1 MEYTKNLLLQ
11 VMIILI
17 PVFFYSMYLTNRHQ
31 FIETKRQK
39 LIFSFLAMITL
50 VLCMSFPIYS
60 DVNERNDLRFVALM
74 IGIFYGDGYAT
85 GIVLTI
91 ILLLYRWYFGGTG
104 FYSTVYEILFLLPM
118 FFLAYPRFVQQD
130 RAGRMK
136 LTWRITLGMSLIFI
150 LVDLQDMEFFSTLQE
165 VLTICVATF
174 VTIFLIETLRENS
187 QLHMDAQQAEKY
199 KILGELASSFAHEIR
214 NPMQTNRGFLQL
226 LLQSPI
232 SETYKGYVQVCIEE
246 VDRANAVITE
256 YLSLAKPEA
265 DMKESVD
272 VCETI
277 QTVVN
282 ILYSYALE
290 RKVSIDV
297 RLPEQECV
305 ILGHPQKVKQAFLNI
320 IKNGIEAIHQG
331 GAVSILMKQE
341 SQQVVIQIQDE
352 GVGMNEDEVK
362 RLGQPFYSL
371 KEKGTGIGLM
381 VSYRIIDSLHG
392 KIIVQSQK
400 GNGTTFTIRFP
411 LHNCKNTPLTDK
423 NER

>member
-1 MEYTKNLLLQ
+1 MEHTKNLLLQ

-39 LIFSFLAMITL
+39 LIFSFLATITL

-74 IGIFYGDGYAT
+74 IGIFYGGGYAT

-91 ILLLYRWYFGGTG
+91 ILLLYRWYFGGAG
-104 FYSTVYEILFLLPM
+104 FYSTAYEVLFFLPM
-118 FFLAYPRFVQQD
+118 FFLAYPRFIQQD

-136 LTWRITLGMSLIFI
+136 LTWMITSGMSLIYI
-150 LVDLQDMEFFSTLQE
+150 LVDFQEMDFFNHTLQE
-165 VLTICVATF
+165 ILAICVATI
-174 VTIFLIETLRENS
+174 VTVSLIETLRENA
-187 QLHMDAQQAEKY
+187 QLHMEAQQAEKY
-199 KILGELASSFAHEIR
+199 KILGELASSFAHEVR

-232 SETYKGYVQVCIEE
+232 SETYKRYVQICIDE
-246 VDRANAVITE
+246 VDRTNDVITE

-265 DMKESVD
+265 DTKEPVD
-272 VCETI
+272 VCQKI
-277 QTVVN
+277 QTVVK
-282 ILYSYALE
+282 ILYVYALE

-297 RLPEQECV
+297 RLPEQECA
-305 ILGHPQKVKQAFLNI
+305 ILGHPQKMKQAFLNI
-320 IKNGIEAIHQG
+320 IKNGIEAMPQG
-331 GAVSILMKQE
+331 GTVSICVKQE
-341 SQQVVIQIQDE
+341 SQHVMIQIQDE

-392 KIIVQSQK
+392 KITVQSQK
-400 GNGTTFTIRFP
+400 GKGTTFTIRFP
-411 LHNCKNTPLTDK
+411 LHNCKNIIAI
-423 NER
+423 N

>member
-39 LIFSFLAMITL
+39 LIFSILVAITL
-50 VLCMSFPIYS
+50 VLCMSFPMYS
-60 DVNERNDLRFVALM
+60 DVNERNDLRFVVLM
-74 IGIFYGDGYAT
+74 IGIFYGGGYAT
-85 GIVLTI
+85 GIVLAM

-104 FYSTVYEILFLLPM
+104 FYATAYEVLILLPM
-118 FFLAYPRFVQQD
+118 FLFAYPRFIQQD
-130 RAGRMK
+130 RAGRMR
-136 LTWRITLGMSLIFI
+136 LTWIMASGMSLIFI
-150 LVDLQDMEFFSTLQE
+150 LVDFLVMELFKHTFYE
-165 VLTICVATF
+165 FLTIFVASI
-174 VTIFLIETLRENS
+174 VTVFLIETIRENA
-187 QLHMDAQQAEKY
+187 QLHMEAQQAEKY

-232 SETYKGYVQVCIEE
+232 PETYKGYVRICLEE
-246 VDRANAVITE
+246 VDRTNDVITE

-265 DMKESVD
+265 DKKEPVD
-272 VCETI
+272 VCQKI
-277 QTVVN
+277 QTVVK

-290 RKVSIDV
+290 RKVHIDI

-305 ILGHPQKVKQAFLNI
+305 ILGHPQKMKQVFLNI
-320 IKNGIEAIHQG
+320 IKNGIEAMPQG
-331 GAVSILMKQE
+331 GTVSIRVKQD
-341 SQQVVIQIQDE
+341 SQHVMIQIQDE

-381 VSYRIIDSLHG
+381 VSYRIIESLHG
-392 KIIVQSQK
+392 KITVQSQK
-400 GNGTTFTIRFP
+400 GEGTTFTIRFP
-411 LHNCKNTPLTDK
+411 LHH
-423 NER
+423 

>member
-1 MEYTKNLLLQ
+1 MEHTKNLLLQ

-39 LIFSFLAMITL
+39 LIFSFLATITL

-74 IGIFYGDGYAT
+74 IGIFYGGGYAT

-91 ILLLYRWYFGGTG
+91 ILLSYRWYFGGAG
-104 FYSTVYEILFLLPM
+104 FYSTVYEVLFFLPM
-118 FFLAYPRFVQQD
+118 FFLAYPRFIQQD

-136 LTWRITLGMSLIFI
+136 LAWMITSGMALIFI
-150 LVDLQDMEFFSTLQE
+150 LVDFQDMDNHTLQE
-165 VLTICVATF
+165 ILAICVATI
-174 VTIFLIETLRENS
+174 VTVFLIETLRENA
-187 QLHMDAQQAEKY
+187 QLHMEAQQAEKY
-199 KILGELASSFAHEIR
+199 KILGELASSFAHEVR

-232 SETYKGYVQVCIEE
+232 SETYKRYVQICIEE
-246 VDRANAVITE
+246 VDRTNDVITE

-265 DMKESVD
+265 DTKESVD
-272 VCETI
+272 VCQKI
-277 QTVVN
+277 QTVVQ

-297 RLPEQECV
+297 RLPEQECA
-305 ILGHPQKVKQAFLNI
+305 ILGHPPKMKQAFLNI
-320 IKNGIEAIHQG
+320 IKNGIEAMPQG
-331 GAVSILMKQE
+331 GTVSICVKQE
-341 SQQVVIQIQDE
+341 SQHVIIQIQDE

-392 KIIVQSQK
+392 KITVQSQK
-400 GNGTTFTIRFP
+400 GKGTTFTIRFP
-411 LHNCKNTPLTDK
+411 LHNGKNIIAI
-423 NER
+423 N